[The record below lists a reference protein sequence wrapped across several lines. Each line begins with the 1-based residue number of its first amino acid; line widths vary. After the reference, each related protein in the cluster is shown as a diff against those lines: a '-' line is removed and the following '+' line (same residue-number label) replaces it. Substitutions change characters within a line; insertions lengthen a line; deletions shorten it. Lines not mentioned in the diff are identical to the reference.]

1 MVFKPEHTDF
11 ELSPY
16 TGLTRESW
24 IEAAEYLLSGVFNN
38 LKSIEDPVVMPRYE
52 TKITYP
58 QPGHPQWRYKAEV
71 FEGLARSFFIAAPL
85 LHIKPDLE
93 LNGIN
98 VRDYYAKQVLSAVT
112 PGDAN
117 YVLNYT
123 DMKSA
128 DESGN
133 LFAAY
138 QQTVETAALVICL
151 WMSAEEIWDKY
162 SKEEKDRIADFLSD
176 FAHANT
182 VPQNWRLFNM
192 LDLAFLYM
200 NGYEI
205 DEDIMR
211 DHAENILHYYVGDG
225 WYRDGHSFDYYSCW
239 AFNMYTAIWNNWYG
253 YEKEPFIAARFEEN
267 SNELMKTY
275 PYFFDRDGFTNM
287 WGRSGIYRNA
297 ATSAIDGNLMMR
309 NPSVDPGQARR
320 ICSGSL
326 LQFFTRD
333 DFLWEGVPTLGFYG
347 PFSPLLQG
355 YSCAESPFWLAKALL
370 CLHLPEDHPFW
381 TARENNG
388 LWDELKENE
397 TKVWTLDGPGLCMA
411 NHEANGITELRT
423 VKVVKHKDDEHG
435 MNNYSKLVFN
445 TKFPWE
451 ATVDRAVESQQYVV
465 RYTDEDTVLRGNVT
479 YWAGEKDDVLYRR
492 QFFDYE
498 METECHWRTAID
510 LADFAV
516 PYGIIRADKIRMYR
530 RPIEITLGAFGF
542 PDNGTDVTFLEK
554 DGARAAVLKGHDHMG
569 KEKQMAFTVFDG
581 WSSIERIDSEGTN
594 PDSQKSV
601 VMYARTCRE
610 KQYGYEPYFLISQV
624 ITKESLEDFTE
635 DEIFP
640 IKKVEYTDSQNCGGY
655 GPVKIYLKSGEVRT
669 IDFYGIEGRFSV

>member
-1 MVFKPEHTDF
+1 MVFKPTHTDF

-52 TKITYP
+52 REITYP
-58 QPGHPQWRYKAEV
+58 QPDHPQWRFKAEI

-85 LHIKPDLE
+85 VHIKPDLE

-98 VRDYYAKQVLSAVT
+98 VRDYYAKQVLCAVT
-112 PGDAN
+112 PGEPN

-123 DMKSA
+123 DMKST

-162 SKEEKDRIADFLSD
+162 SKEEKDRIAAFLSD

-211 DHAENILHYYVGDG
+211 DHAQNILHYYVGDG

-253 YEKEPFIAARFEEN
+253 YEKEPYIAARFEEN

-297 ATSAIDGNLMMR
+297 ATSAIDGNLMMK
-309 NPSVDPGQARR
+309 NPTVDPGLARR

-381 TARENNG
+381 TARENG
-388 LWDELKENE
+388 GIWDELKDKE

-411 NHEANGITELRT
+411 NHQANGITELRT
-423 VKVVKHKDDEHG
+423 GKIVKHKDDEHG

-445 TKFPWE
+445 SKFPWE

-465 RYTDEDTVLRGNVT
+465 RYTDEDMALRGNVT
-479 YWAGEKDDVLYRR
+479 YWAGEKDEVLYRR

-530 RPIEITLGAFGF
+530 RPLEVTLGAFGF

-554 DGARAAVLKGHDHMG
+554 NGARAAVLKGHDHTG
-569 KEKQMAFTVFDG
+569 KEKQMAFTIFDG

-594 PDSQKSV
+594 PDSKKSI
-601 VMYARTCRE
+601 VMYAKTSRQ

-640 IKKVEYTDSQNCGGY
+640 IEKVEYTDPQNCGGY
-655 GPVKIYLKSGEVRT
+655 GPVTIHLKSGETRV